1 MKNTIMEQDKTVTID
16 GNGLLPHLGNMVA
29 CQLKK
34 KRIRNSEIAR
44 KMGLNPQSINGYLQS
59 ESFQFRILW
68 DLGMALEYNFLADL
82 MEHLPAKVFHSTP
95 SKFQDIILVQAQE
108 IKDLKKEIEIYKG
121 ILKR

>member
-1 MKNTIMEQDKTVTID
+1 MEQDKTVTID
-16 GNGLLPHLGNMVA
+16 ANGVLPHLGNMVA
-29 CQLKK
+29 RQLKK

-95 SKFQDIILVQAQE
+95 SKFQDIILAQAQE
-108 IKDLKKEIEIYKG
+108 IMDLNKEIEIYKG
-121 ILKR
+121 LLKR